1 MDFKNKQGTVDSHNV
16 NLNFKPDNTDSH
28 NLILNFEHLSD
39 GSTNLNFGD
48 DVTGEVK
55 SWVNIAFNADIKT
68 IYTDSTTNIGVIE
81 CSIQQGFRSEIVSVF
96 SNNAVIAAIQSGF
109 NAEIL
114 VLYIE
119 HAQVST
125 KTQQGFISDIQAEFV
140 ENLCTIETQVNLGV
154 MSQSQALFDLNFILG
169 MFTRINAKYEV
180 GTKALLNIAAQCSQA
195 ISLSNQFFIAQDQG
209 LTIAN
214 GANARFEKAK
224 PIVRAVKTVFEETTH
239 LQQSAYIKWQQN
251 EKVFISDNLLFDDG
265 LNLPHLRT
273 STWQEMIRKRKQI
286 TYSHEVAHV
295 FEKKFILPWAEG
307 LELRI
312 KSDLPWEEGR
322 AIYYRKHPV
331 EPWPEPE
338 IPEYVGSTDLNF
350 FCLCSDVDS
359 HHVILNFGVDDCIPS
374 IPNQNWWH
382 IVNEI
387 EVTRLD
393 SGQIINVLN
402 GNYRTDRQS
411 WCWSYSL
418 TIPVFEL
425 SKLDPIDNKP
435 VILKIV
441 VNGFEHLMLLEN
453 RTRSRQFAKET
464 YTLTG
469 RSPSALLDSPSSP
482 PRAFLQENERT
493 SVQLAQAEIDR
504 SAYPDLS
511 LNWELIDALGWI
523 VPTESFSYSG
533 LTPIKAIQEV
543 ATAGGG
549 FVYSESDSQTIT
561 IKPLYKKT
569 FWNLISVD
577 EYDILLPESIVLEQ
591 STDYESYPD
600 YNGVSLTND
609 KTGQTGIV
617 KRTGTSGDVLV
628 ETVNNNLFTSASVMG
643 SFGKAALAR
652 AGLVEKHTFNM
663 PLTTKVGQCK
673 PADVLAFNAEWWGI
687 VDAVSVSF
695 TYSKVS
701 QSVTVERVQH
711 E

>member
-28 NLILNFEHLSD
+28 NIILNFEHLSD

-55 SWVNIAFNADIKT
+55 SWVNIALNADIQT
-68 IYTDSTTNIGVIE
+68 LYTDSTTNIGVIE

-114 VLYIE
+114 AQYLE
-119 HAQVST
+119 HAQITT
-125 KTQQGFISDIQAEFV
+125 KTQLGFISDIQAEFV
-140 ENLCTIETQVNLGV
+140 ENLCTIEAQVNLGV
-154 MSQSQALFDLNFILG
+154 MSQIQALFDLNFILG

-180 GTKALLNIAAQCSQA
+180 GTKALLNIAAQCSKA

-209 LTIAN
+209 LTVAN

-224 PIVRAVKTVFEETTH
+224 PIVRAVKTGFEETTH
-239 LQQSAYIKWQQN
+239 LQRSSYIKWQQN
-251 EKVFISDNLLFDDG
+251 EKIFISDNLLFDEG
-265 LNLPHLRT
+265 MNLPHLRS

-295 FEKKFILPWAEG
+295 FEKNFILPWAEG

-350 FCLCSDVDS
+350 FCLCADVDS
-359 HHVILNFGVDDCIPS
+359 HHVILNFGVDDCIPT

-387 EVTRLD
+387 QVTRND
-393 SGQIINVLN
+393 NGQVIDVFS

-411 WCWSYSL
+411 WCWSFSL
-418 TIPVFEL
+418 TIPAAEL

-435 VILKIV
+435 VILKV
-441 VNGFEHLMLLEN
+441 SVNGYTHLMLLEN

-504 SAYPDLS
+504 SAYPDLG
-511 LNWELIDALGWI
+511 LNWQLIDALGWI

-533 LTPIKAIQEV
+533 LTPIKAIQEI
-543 ATAGGG
+543 AAAGGG
-549 FVYSESDSQTIT
+549 FVYSEADSQAIT
-561 IKPLYKKT
+561 IKLQYKKT
-569 FWNLISVD
+569 FWNPLQESD
-577 EYDILLPESIVLEQ
+577 YDILLPESIVLEQ
-591 STDYESYPD
+591 STDYETYPD
-600 YNGVSLTND
+600 YNGISLTND

-617 KRTGTSGDVLV
+617 KRTGTSGNVV
-628 ETVNNNLFTSASVMG
+628 AETVNNHLFTSASVMAAY
-643 SFGKAALAR
+643 GKMALAK
-652 AGLVEKHTFNM
+652 AGLVEMHTFNM
-663 PLTTKVGQCK
+663 PLTSKIGLCK
-673 PADVLAFNAEWWGI
+673 PADILAFNADWWGI
-687 VDAVSVSF
+687 VDSVSVSF

-701 QSVTVERVQH
+701 QSITVERINH

>member
-1 MDFKNKQGTVDSHNV
+1 MDFKNKQGTVDARNV
-16 NLNFKPDNTDSH
+16 NLDFKADNTNSH
-28 NLILNFEHLSD
+28 NIILNFEHLSD

-48 DVTGEVK
+48 DVSAEIACEVAL
-55 SWVNIAFNADIKT
+55 SFHSEIQAL
-68 IYTDSTTNIGVIE
+68 YTDSTTNLAIVD
-81 CSIQQGFRSEIVSVF
+81 SSVYVGFVSEITAVF
-96 SNNAVIAAIQSGF
+96 SNNTISVVIDNGFSAQIEARYLEHAAINAGIVVSFQ
-109 NAEIL
+109 AEIEA
-114 VLYIE
+114 V
-119 HAQVST
+119 
-125 KTQQGFISDIQAEFV
+125 FV
-140 ENLCTIETQVNLGV
+140 ENLCTIDAVVDTSVFVLSN
-154 MSQSQALFDLNFILG
+154 ALFDLNFIKG
-169 MFTRINAKYEV
+169 IFCGIDARYE
-180 GTKALLNIAAQCSQA
+180 KAITAIHDVAARSNQA
-195 ISLSNQFFIAQDQG
+195 FMLSNRFAFAQEQG
-209 LTIAN
+209 LTISNFAN
-214 GANARFEKAK
+214 TRFDKAK
-224 PIVRAVKTVFEETTH
+224 PIVRAIKTIFEETTQ
-239 LQQSAYIKWQQN
+239 LQQSYYIKWQ
-251 EKVFISDNLLFDDG
+251 EDERLFISQNIVFDDG

-273 STWQEMIRKRKQI
+273 TNWQEMIRKRKQI
-286 TYSHEVAHV
+286 TYSYEVAHI
-295 FEKKFILPWAEG
+295 FEKRFKFEWDKG
-307 LELRI
+307 LELHL
-312 KSDLPWEEGR
+312 KSDIPWEDGR

-331 EPWPEPE
+331 EPWSEPK

-350 FCLCSDVDS
+350 FCLCHDVDS
-359 HHVILNFGVDDCIPS
+359 HKVILNFGADDCIPALA
-374 IPNQNWWH
+374 NQNWWH

-393 SGQIINVLN
+393 NGQIINGLS

-411 WCWSYSL
+411 WCWSYNL
-418 TIPVFEL
+418 TVPVSEL
-425 SKLDPIDNKP
+425 SKLEPVNAKP

-441 VNGFEHLMLLEN
+441 VNSFEHLMLLEN